1 MSEDVPRNLWHNG
14 GWWVRRDESPAVP
27 RFGEMDQRLSAAITR
42 HLADN
47 RNRTDLAHQPKPP
60 GGTAR

>member
-1 MSEDVPRNLWHNG
+1 MNNEVPRYLWHNG

-42 HLADN
+42 HLPDN
-47 RNRTDLAHQPKPP
+47 HRTDLTRQPKPP
-60 GGTAR
+60 GRAAR